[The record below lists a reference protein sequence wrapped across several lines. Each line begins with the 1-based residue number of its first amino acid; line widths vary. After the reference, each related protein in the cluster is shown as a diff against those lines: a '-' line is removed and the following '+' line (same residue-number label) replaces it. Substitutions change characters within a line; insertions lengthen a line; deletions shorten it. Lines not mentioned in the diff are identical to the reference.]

1 MKKGLYIIAF
11 LALTCNVFTSCKK
24 RFDELYSKEDLSYV
38 IRTYYR
44 YESNGKI
51 IKQTWTYD
59 GYKVSGYKYYIDG
72 LLYSERK
79 DYLYDRLNVSYNSYS
94 YRNGDV
100 NDLSVQHTECEYLD
114 DTYQRIKY
122 QKSYIP
128 DTQNTNILETYY
140 EYDGK
145 KRLCSKSYTNGVL
158 TNEIH
163 YNYDGLRCT
172 YKTTD
177 YYYDDVVRM
186 ERNYEILYL
195 DETCLREKTRLQTR
209 KKYDIEGN
217 LISTDT
223 YYTVNE
229 YDGKKPI
236 GYQWYHNGKLGSVG
250 RDYQYDGLNCYY
262 FVDDYQDGEV
272 ISTRMYE
279 VEYLE

>member
-195 DETCLREKTRLQTR
+195 DETCLREKTRLQTW

>member
-11 LALTCNVFTSCKK
+11 LALTCNVFNSSKK

-72 LLYSERK
+72 LLYSESK

-195 DETCLREKTRLQTR
+195 DETYLRKKSILQTW